1 MNKLLSSLSK
11 NEWLILVLP
20 MLSGFYAAFNC
31 RTTKNAGSVVPFR
44 PEPWFF
50 SVIWPILYVM
60 LGLSWVITRRSNI
73 KYTDLFYGGT
83 TLILTSWIIVYS
95 CFNEKIKATWVL
107 GLSLCGIIL
116 CMQISKLNARLMLT
130 PLLSWAIFAIL
141 MNTSEVLILKN
152 KSN

>member
-1 MNKLLSSLSK
+1 
-11 NEWLILVLP
+11 
-20 MLSGFYAAFNC
+20 
-31 RTTKNAGSVVPFR
+31 
-44 PEPWFF
+44 
-50 SVIWPILYVM
+50 M

>member
-1 MNKLLSSLSK
+1 MISFLKTLNSKEVLLLLS
-11 NEWLILVLP
+11 P
-20 MLSGFYAAFNC
+20 MITGFFAAYNC

-50 SVIWPILYVM
+50 SVIWPILYIM
-60 LGLSWVITRRSNI
+60 LGLSWVLTRRSNV

-83 TLILTSWIIVYS
+83 ILILTSWIIFYS
-95 CFNEKIKATWVL
+95 CLGEKIKSTWVL

-116 CMQISKLNARLMLT
+116 CMQISELNSRLLLT

-141 MNTSEVLILKN
+141 MNTSEVIILQN